1 MTEDDR
7 GRETAQ
13 GPEIEEP
20 ISELAEY
27 AEPASPGLMR
37 RVRNSLLRRGL
48 ASDLADYA
56 WFAPLRILLEYLGLA
71 LTLLGGG
78 GHKRGDGKE

>member
-1 MTEDDR
+1 VTEDDR
-7 GRETAQ
+7 GRETAKS
-13 GPEIEEP
+13 PEMEEP

-27 AEPASPGLMR
+27 GEPASPGLMR
-37 RVRNSLLRRGL
+37 RVRNALLRRGL

-78 GHKRGDGKE
+78 GHKRGDGEE

>member
-7 GRETAQ
+7 GRETAP

-20 ISELAEY
+20 IFELAEY
-27 AEPASPGLMR
+27 AEAASPGLVR
-37 RVRNSLLRRGL
+37 GVRNSLLRRGL
-48 ASDLADYA
+48 ASDLAHYA
-56 WFAPLRILLEYLGLA
+56 WFAPLRILVEYLGLA

-78 GHKRGDGKE
+78 GHKRGDGEE